1 MTQSPG
7 MFGVTPCI
15 RLLYKTLCSQAWSGT
30 RTGWLI
36 RWPSSRAH
44 YKRTHYS
51 ANTFKL
57 HSHTDTCT
65 SSVAIHQG
73 NLRLH
78 VCQIGWKSARKF
90 SKYTSQNKR
99 LHFFPDKVC
108 LVRKKAVRMDI
119 IVILQAHNLE
129 IVCYNRGLSIVELKP
144 TTHLKVYFRKSLSK
158 ANFQMCHS
166 LKASLHPQPREIMCQ
181 TAHKSLTDLVHSRS
195 RPH

>member
-108 LVRKKAVRMDI
+108 LVCKKAVRMDI
-119 IVILQAHNLE
+119 IVNLAGPQLRDSMLQSWTVNCGAKAYDTSESLLPKVPFE
-129 IVCYNRGLSIVELKP
+129 SKLSDV
-144 TTHLKVYFRKSLSK
+144 S
-158 ANFQMCHS
+158 
-166 LKASLHPQPREIMCQ
+166 
-181 TAHKSLTDLVHSRS
+181 
-195 RPH
+195 